1 MRGEDK
7 ETAVHGDRGGATPHY
22 KHVIR
27 TILVCATLVHIQARP
42 LVGVLHVLVGGL
54 QHSGTNHQH
63 VYNTLSVKVPQAT
76 ASIFMTQM
84 VL

>member
-42 LVGVLHVLVGGL
+42 LVGVLHVRPIAKLGTDW
-54 QHSGTNHQH
+54 QRSGKAKQWMIT
-63 VYNTLSVKVPQAT
+63 YNRNNRLSAD
-76 ASIFMTQM
+76 
-84 VL
+84 LN